1 MQTRERRL
9 TLAGAWASIK
19 MCFFKKQCW
28 LPMLMSSLSPPT
40 FNHSLFTSFIT
51 APINSVPP
59 QLKNGRRD
67 QETAIF
73 SGCHQ
78 AVKLFHVIR
87 RDIRFDNLGQFS
99 SAFTQISPN
108 ATNFVFAFHGFKNQE
123 AIAALKLTRLV
134 AFLPKGSC
142 GMTESVDHTTGYNH
156 TISFNIL

>member
-1 MQTRERRL
+1 M
-9 TLAGAWASIK
+9 
-19 MCFFKKQCW
+19 FFEET
-28 LPMLMSSLSPPT
+28 MLVAHVHELLVTTNIQPQP
-40 FNHSLFTSFIT
+40 LYFIT

-108 ATNFVFAFHGFKNQE
+108 ATNCVFAFHGLKNQE
-123 AIAALKLTRLV
+123 AIAALKLARLV
-134 AFLPKGSC
+134 AFLPEGSC
-142 GMTESVDHTTGYNH
+142 GMTERYGQHHWLQPYH
-156 TISFNIL
+156 II